1 MKVSLSPR
9 VAVCIP
15 ALNEELTIGP
25 IVASVQRLRRD
36 RIVHDLLVVDDGSTD
51 RTGEVSARAGAR
63 IVMNSRGQGKGQA
76 LTTAVAETDAEILI
90 FLDADVRNF
99 SADAIR
105 KLLAP
110 LIKSTSVD
118 LVKATY
124 RRPLGGVPDEG
135 GRVTE
140 LLALP
145 LLRHFAPDLAAIL
158 SQPLSG
164 ECAVRRRALDSTTFD
179 EGYGIE
185 IGLVL
190 DVYRR
195 GGAAAIVEVDLGE
208 RVHRNRPLHELRGH
222 AEDVLAAVLSRVSVG
237 DLQRRVA

>member
-145 LLRHFAPDLAAIL
+145 LLRHFVPDLAAIL